1 MNCHRSRKST
11 TVAPERRTTRRGE
24 RYEEKGYTA
33 LILLASMA
41 RASFCLRSAEHRT
54 TRTMMTFT
62 RLRICLEGESALM
75 ESLRSNAWAHESA
88 GVRETHHSIPPKPR
102 GRKRKAA
109 TRAAK
114 NPLAAVKYAED
125 SFRKCDDTNLLA
137 KIAGT
142 DNISTS
148 KINAVK
154 KGAAHL
160 LLTA

>member
-1 MNCHRSRKST
+1 MNCHKSRKST
-11 TVAPERRTTRRGE
+11 TVTPERRTARRGE
-24 RYEEKGYTA
+24 RDEEKGYTA
-33 LILLASMA
+33 LILLTSMA

-88 GVRETHHSIPPKPR
+88 GVRETYHSIPPKPR
-102 GRKRKAA
+102 GRKRKAT

-114 NPLAAVKYAED
+114 DPLAAVKYAED
-125 SFRKCDDTNLLA
+125 PFRKCDDTNLLA
-137 KIAGT
+137 KIAGK

-148 KINAVK
+148 QINAVE
-154 KGAAHL
+154 GAAHL
-160 LLTA
+160 LLTP